1 MQRTLRHA
9 LAFMNI
15 PGKYPRGMAEM
26 MGRLL
31 ALLLLVHG
39 LLALTALLSARA
51 MHRERETQRRT
62 DR

>member
-1 MQRTLRHA
+1 
-9 LAFMNI
+9 
-15 PGKYPRGMAEM
+15 MAE

-39 LLALTALLSARA
+39 LLALTALLGARA

>member
-26 MGRLL
+26 RPLL